1 MYTCW
6 MHGNLWQPSNAGD
19 PEQPMH
25 PTKCVLVYH
34 DVRGFFGGPQS
45 HSLTA
50 CYHGYSGGNTNVET
64 VPTHPIA
71 AL

>member
-1 MYTCW
+1 MATC
-6 MHGNLWQPSNAGD
+6 GNLVTQGD

-71 AL
+71 AR